1 MATVTVF
8 TSTRMQAIEN
18 ASVVS
23 GTVTAGNLILTK
35 FSGATINAG
44 SVIGPTGP
52 TGPTGE
58 VTTAAMNAAINTAA
72 GTGAITE
79 AKLATGSVTTIKI
92 VDGNVT
98 EAKLASNA
106 VSTFKILDGNVT
118 EGKLASNSVTV
129 NKIADLTITNAKISA
144 SAAIA
149 ASKLA
154 GVYIRSGATTN
165 NTIHVSTAAP
175 VSGDGVNGDVWLKY

>member
-8 TSTRMQAIEN
+8 TSARMQAIEN

-35 FSGATINAG
+35 FNGTTINAG

-98 EAKLASNA
+98 EGKLASNA
-106 VSTFKILDGNVT
+106 VSAIKILDGSVT
-118 EGKLASNSVTV
+118 EGKLANL
-129 NKIADLTITNAKISA
+129 AITNAKISA

-149 ASKLA
+149 ASKLV

-175 VSGDGVNGDVWLKY
+175 TGGADGDVWLKY